1 MQVNRRR
8 NRPVRVLLVEDHE
21 LYAQTL
27 RMLLAANER
36 IEVVG
41 RAVDGAEGV
50 RAAIALRPDV
60 VLMDISM
67 PVLDGIEATR
77 RLRKRL
83 RAVRIVMLTSSPD
96 ADDMRDALA
105 AGADAYLMKDDPLPE
120 LEAAILAAAPGFAR
134 GHTLGWLP
142 AVAS

>member
-27 RMLLAANER
+27 RMLLASNER

-50 RAAIALRPDV
+50 RAAAALGPDV

-83 RAVRIVMLTSSPD
+83 PAVRIVMLTSSPD
-96 ADDMRDALA
+96 EDDIRDALA
-105 AGADAYLMKDDPLPE
+105 AGADAYLMKDDPLPK
-120 LEAAILAAAPGFAR
+120 LEAAILADRPRSAQRRA
-134 GHTLGWLP
+134 LGWLP
-142 AVAS
+142 LVAT

>member
-27 RMLLAANER
+27 RMLLASNER

-50 RAAIALRPDV
+50 RAALALRPDV

-77 RLRKRL
+77 RLRERL
-83 RAVRIVMLTSSPD
+83 RGVRIVMLTSSPD
-96 ADDMRDALA
+96 ADVMREALA

-120 LEAAILAAAPGFAR
+120 LEAAILAAAPRSTRLEA
-134 GHTLGWLP
+134 LGWLP
-142 AVAS
+142 ALAS

>member
-1 MQVNRRR
+1 MQVNRRTT
-8 NRPVRVLLVEDHE
+8 RPVRVLLVEDHE

-27 RMLLAANER
+27 RMLLASNGR

-50 RAAIALRPDV
+50 RAALALRPDV

-77 RLRKRL
+77 RLRRRL
-83 RAVRIVMLTSSPD
+83 CAVRIVMLTSSRD
-96 ADDMRDALA
+96 EHDRRDALA

-120 LEAAILAAAPGFAR
+120 LEAAILGRLTAA
-134 GHTLGWLP
+134 
-142 AVAS
+142 VS